1 MVAQIIANVLMC
13 HQMYEILGDD
23 YEKKLAAVSVLK
35 QYAEDRDVGRLATA
49 LCYILKTPQ
58 HRRLL
63 DHIRQVHIMI
73 DVPSYELKKLW
84 YRIIMRLLYRS
95 SMAVMY

>member
-1 MVAQIIANVLMC
+1 
-13 HQMYEILGDD
+13 MYEILGDD

-63 DHIRQVHIMI
+63 DHIRQVYFMI
-73 DVPSYELKKLW
+73 TVPFKE
-84 YRIIMRLLYRS
+84 LYRNIIQIKHGCNELAS
-95 SMAVMY
+95 GRSPGKC

>member
-1 MVAQIIANVLMC
+1 MVAHIIANVLIC

-63 DHIRQVHIMI
+63 DHIRQVYLNST
-73 DVPSYELKKLW
+73 VQFKELKKL
-84 YRIIMRLLYRS
+84 
-95 SMAVMY
+95 